1 MTISTE
7 LNENLKEEKVNLQN
21 SISLLKKSMKDYK
34 AERKSDWKSFKN
46 KFKGDMEG
54 IEKSLKKLTPHHK
67 K

>member
-21 SISLLKKSMKDYK
+21 SISLLKKSMHDYK
-34 AERKSDWKSFKN
+34 AKRKSEWKSFKN
-46 KFKGDMEG
+46 KFKGDVEE
-54 IEKSLKKLTPHHK
+54 IEKSLTKLTPPRK